1 VSRVEFAERTTTF
14 AERTATCS
22 ENPVQKSL
30 TTLPNSA
37 KSGTASKSPALIL
50 FCHEKVCVLFLI
62 QAKAIG
68 GYWCQASLFVIQSHE
83 NEELGVFESHFL
95 FALRDQLALE

>member
-1 VSRVEFAERTTTF
+1 MLLELAEVGVSPVEFAERTTTF

-30 TTLPNSA
+30 TALPNSA

-50 FCHEKVCVLFLI
+50 FCHEKVCVLFLL
-62 QAKAIG
+62 
-68 GYWCQASLFVIQSHE
+68 S
-83 NEELGVFESHFL
+83 ELPNRMAGHIM
-95 FALRDQLALE
+95 QW